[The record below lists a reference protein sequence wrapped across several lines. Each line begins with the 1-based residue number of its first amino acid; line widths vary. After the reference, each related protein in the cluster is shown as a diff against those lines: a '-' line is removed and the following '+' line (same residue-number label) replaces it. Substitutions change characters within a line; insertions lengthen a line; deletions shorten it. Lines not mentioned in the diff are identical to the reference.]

1 MKARTTKPA
10 VTKLQAE
17 LSQPVPRD
25 SLTWLLLAQALVVL
39 PFTLHVPVS
48 IMALWLGCTV
58 WRVQVFRMRAR
69 LPGTWVKSG
78 LLVGTAGG
86 VYLARGSLVGLDAG
100 AALLVAAFVLKM
112 LEVSTRRDA
121 RVLIFLGF
129 FCVVVGYLFE
139 DSLLWALFSL
149 LPIGALLAAL
159 IGLQQ
164 SALASRPVAT
174 LKLAFKLMA
183 QAVPLMLLLFVFFP
197 RLDPLWSL
205 PQPSNKGLTGLSDN
219 MAPGDMAELSRSPAL
234 VFRASFEG
242 AVPARNQL
250 YWRGLTLEQFDGR
263 RWSQSSRAQ
272 SVQVA
277 QWQKRGEPLTY
288 SIVMEASGR
297 PWLPSLDVGET
308 SLSEVRQMSDF
319 RLQRRRPV
327 EQSLLYGVTSWP
339 QSVRD
344 AQPTEQIQRQDMQLP
359 AKGNEQARQW
369 ADDLRRR
376 YARPDA
382 LVEAILGYFT
392 QQPFH
397 YTLKPTPSGNDSID
411 DFLFVSRRGFCAHYA
426 GAMTFVLRA
435 AGIPARVVA
444 GYQGG
449 EISSDGQYL
458 TVRQFDA
465 HAWVEYWQPGV
476 GWRSVDPTAAVAPQ
490 RIEQGLEQALAAD
503 EDFLQDAPFSALRY
517 RHVPWINAMRLS
529 WDDLNY
535 GWQRWVL
542 GYQGQQQLQ
551 VLSRWFLG
559 FEAPVFVAGIIVS
572 LGLVA
577 LWLFKPWRRESD
589 PQLRLFN
596 AFERLL
602 ARHGLRRMPGEGAVA
617 FGRRAALFFP
627 RQAGAIEAFV
637 EEFQAQRYAGRS
649 GSSSQL
655 RGRLN
660 ALRRQMPWRL
670 SAAKGSHS

>member
-1 MKARTTKPA
+1 MTTKAA
-10 VTKLQAE
+10 V
-17 LSQPVPRD
+17 SQPIPRV
-25 SLTWLLLAQALVVL
+25 SLTWLLLAQALVVA
-39 PFTLHVPVS
+39 PFALHVPAS
-48 IMALWLGCTV
+48 IIALWLGCSL
-58 WRVQVFRMRAR
+58 WRVQAFRMRVR

-78 LLVGTAGG
+78 LLVGTAAG

-112 LEVSTRRDA
+112 LEMNTHRDA

-129 FCVVVGYLFE
+129 FCVAVGYLFE
-139 DSLLWALFSL
+139 DNLLWALFSL
-149 LPIGALLAAL
+149 LPIAALLAAL

-164 SALASRPVAT
+164 SDLASKPSGT

-183 QAVPLMLLLFVFFP
+183 QAVPLMILLFLFFP

-205 PQPSNKGLTGLSDN
+205 PQPSNKGVTGLSDN

-242 AVPARNQL
+242 PVLARNQL

-263 RWSQSSRAQ
+263 RWSQSARAQ
-272 SVQVA
+272 TVQVP
-277 QWQKRGEPLTY
+277 QWLKRGQPVVY

-297 PWLPSLDVGET
+297 PWLPSLDIGET
-308 SLSEVRQMSDF
+308 PLSDVRQMSDF

-327 EQSLLYGVTSWP
+327 EQSLLYSVTSWP
-339 QSVRD
+339 DSVRD
-344 AQPTEQIQRQDMQLP
+344 SQLSEQIQRQDLQLP
-359 AKGNEQARQW
+359 AKGNPQARQW
-369 ADDLRRR
+369 ADELRRR
-376 YARPDA
+376 YARPDDLTQA
-382 LVEAILGYFT
+382 MLDYFAS
-392 QQPFH
+392 QPFH
-397 YTLKPTPSGNDSID
+397 YTLKPDSLGNDSID
-411 DFLFVSRRGFCAHYA
+411 EFLFSSRRGFCAHYA
-426 GAMTFVLRA
+426 GAMTFVLRS

-449 EISSDGQYL
+449 ELNPEGQYL

-465 HAWVEYWQPGV
+465 HAWVEYWQPDV

-503 EDFLQDAPFSALRY
+503 EDFLQDSPMSALRY

-529 WDDLNY
+529 WDNLNY

-551 VLSRWFLG
+551 VLSRWFSG
-559 FEAPVFVAGIIVS
+559 FQAPVFVAGIALS

-577 LWLFKPWRRESD
+577 LWLFKPWQRESD
-589 PQLRLFN
+589 SQLRLFN

-602 ARHGLRRMPGEGAVA
+602 ARHGLRRMPGEGAEA
-617 FGRRAALFFP
+617 FGARAVLLLPQHAE
-627 RQAGAIEAFV
+627 AIRAFID
-637 EEFQAQRYAGRS
+637 EFQAQRYAGHP
-649 GSSSQL
+649 GSVSLL
-655 RGRLN
+655 RTRLK
-660 ALRRQMPWRL
+660 ALRRRLPWRF
-670 SAAKGSHS
+670 SSSRNSHS

>member
-1 MKARTTKPA
+1 MTTKTA
-10 VTKLQAE
+10 V
-17 LSQPVPRD
+17 SQPIPRV
-25 SLTWLLLAQALVVL
+25 SLTWLLLAQALVVV
-39 PFTLHVPVS
+39 PFALHVPAS
-48 IMALWLGCTV
+48 IMVLWLGCSL
-58 WRVQVFRMRAR
+58 WRVQAFRMRVR

-112 LEVSTRRDA
+112 LEMNTHRDA

-129 FCVVVGYLFE
+129 FCVAVGYLFE
-139 DSLLWALFSL
+139 DNLLWALFSL

-164 SALASRPVAT
+164 SDLASKPSGT

-183 QAVPLMLLLFVFFP
+183 QAVPLMILLFLFFP

-205 PQPSNKGLTGLSDN
+205 PQPSNKGVTGLSDN

-242 AVPARNQL
+242 AIPARKQL

-263 RWSQSSRAQ
+263 RWSQSARAQ
-272 SVQVA
+272 TVQVP
-277 QWQKRGEPLTY
+277 QWQKRGEPVAY
-288 SIVMEASGR
+288 SVVMEASGR
-297 PWLPSLDVGET
+297 PWLPSLDIGET
-308 SLSEVRQMSDF
+308 PLSDVRQMSDF

-327 EQSLLYGVTSWP
+327 EQSLLYSVTSWP
-339 QSVRD
+339 DSVRD
-344 AQPTEQIQRQDMQLP
+344 SQLSEQIQRQDLQLP
-359 AKGNEQARQW
+359 PKGNPQARQW
-369 ADDLRRR
+369 AEELRRR
-376 YARPDA
+376 YASPDERVQA
-382 LVEAILGYFT
+382 MLRYFAD
-392 QQPFH
+392 QPFH
-397 YTLKPTPSGNDSID
+397 YTLKPDSLGNDSID
-411 DFLFVSRRGFCAHYA
+411 EFLFSSRRGFCAHYA
-426 GAMTFVLRA
+426 GAMTFVLRS

-449 EISSDGQYL
+449 ELNPEGQYL

-465 HAWVEYWQPGV
+465 HAWVEYWQPDV

-503 EDFLQDAPFSALRY
+503 EDFLQDSPMSALRY

-529 WDDLNY
+529 WDNLNY

-551 VLSRWFLG
+551 VLSRWFSG
-559 FEAPVFVAGIIVS
+559 FQAPVFVAGIALS

-577 LWLFKPWRRESD
+577 LWLFKPWQRESD
-589 PQLRLFN
+589 SQLRLFN

-602 ARHGLRRMPGEGAVA
+602 ARHGLRRMPGEGAEA
-617 FGRRAALFFP
+617 FGARAALFLP
-627 RQAGAIEAFV
+627 QYAEAIGAFID
-637 EEFQAQRYAGRS
+637 EFQAQRYAGHS
-649 GSSSQL
+649 GSASHL
-655 RGRLN
+655 RSRLR
-660 ALRRQMPWRL
+660 ALRRRLPWRF
-670 SAAKGSHS
+670 SSSRNSHS

>member
-1 MKARTTKPA
+1 MTTKTA
-10 VTKLQAE
+10 V
-17 LSQPVPRD
+17 SQPIPRV
-25 SLTWLLLAQALVVL
+25 SLTWLLLAQALVVV
-39 PFTLHVPVS
+39 PFALHVPAS
-48 IMALWLGCTV
+48 IVVLWLGCSL
-58 WRVQVFRMRAR
+58 WRVQAFRMRVR

-112 LEVSTRRDA
+112 LEMNTHRDA

-129 FCVVVGYLFE
+129 FCVAVGYLFE
-139 DSLLWALFSL
+139 DNLLWALFSL

-164 SALASRPVAT
+164 SDLASKPSGT

-183 QAVPLMLLLFVFFP
+183 QAVPLMILLFLFFP

-205 PQPSNKGLTGLSDN
+205 PQPSNKGVTGLSDN

-242 AVPARNQL
+242 AIPARNQL

-263 RWSQSSRAQ
+263 RWSQSARAQ
-272 SVQVA
+272 AVQVP
-277 QWQKRGEPLTY
+277 QWQKRGEPVAY
-288 SIVMEASGR
+288 SVVMEASGR
-297 PWLPSLDVGET
+297 PWLPSLDIGET
-308 SLSEVRQMSDF
+308 PLSDVRQMSDF

-327 EQSLLYGVTSWP
+327 EQSLLYSVTSWP
-339 QSVRD
+339 DSVRD
-344 AQPTEQIQRQDMQLP
+344 SQLSEQIQRQDLQLP
-359 AKGNEQARQW
+359 AKGNPQARQW
-369 ADDLRRR
+369 AEELRRR
-376 YARPDA
+376 YARPDERVQA
-382 LVEAILGYFT
+382 MLRYFAD
-392 QQPFH
+392 QPFH
-397 YTLKPTPSGNDSID
+397 YTLKPDSLGNDSID
-411 DFLFVSRRGFCAHYA
+411 EFLFSSRRGFCAHYA
-426 GAMTFVLRA
+426 GAMTFVLRS

-449 EISSDGQYL
+449 ELNPEGRYL
-458 TVRQFDA
+458 TVRHFDA
-465 HAWVEYWQPGV
+465 HAWVEYWQPDV

-503 EDFLQDAPFSALRY
+503 EDFLQDSPMSALRY

-529 WDDLNY
+529 WDNLNY

-551 VLSRWFLG
+551 VLSRWFSG
-559 FEAPVFVAGIIVS
+559 FQAPVFVAGIALS

-577 LWLFKPWRRESD
+577 LWLFKPWQRESD
-589 PQLRLFN
+589 SQLRLFN

-602 ARHGLRRMPGEGAVA
+602 ARHGLRRMPGEGAEA
-617 FGRRAALFFP
+617 FGARAALFLP
-627 RQAGAIEAFV
+627 QHAEAIGAFID
-637 EEFQAQRYAGRS
+637 EFQAQRYAGHS
-649 GSSSQL
+649 GSASHL
-655 RGRLN
+655 RSRLRV
-660 ALRRQMPWRL
+660 LRRRLPWRF
-670 SAAKGSHS
+670 SSSRNSHS

>member
-1 MKARTTKPA
+1 MTTKTA
-10 VTKLQAE
+10 V
-17 LSQPVPRD
+17 SQPIPRV
-25 SLTWLLLAQALVVL
+25 SLTWLLLAQALVVV
-39 PFTLHVPVS
+39 PFALHVPAS
-48 IMALWLGCTV
+48 IMVLWLGCSL
-58 WRVQVFRMRAR
+58 WRVQAFRMRVR

-112 LEVSTRRDA
+112 LEMNTHRDA

-129 FCVVVGYLFE
+129 FCVAVGYLFE
-139 DSLLWALFSL
+139 DNLLWALFSL

-164 SALASRPVAT
+164 SDLASKPSGT

-183 QAVPLMLLLFVFFP
+183 QAVPLMILLFLFFP

-205 PQPSNKGLTGLSDN
+205 PQPSNRGVTGLSDN

-242 AVPARNQL
+242 AIPARKQL

-263 RWSQSSRAQ
+263 RWSQSARAQ
-272 SVQVA
+272 AVQVP
-277 QWQKRGEPLTY
+277 QWQKRGEPVAY
-288 SIVMEASGR
+288 SVVMEASGR
-297 PWLPSLDVGET
+297 PWLPSLDIGET
-308 SLSEVRQMSDF
+308 PLSDVRQMSDF

-327 EQSLLYGVTSWP
+327 EQSLLYSVTSWP
-339 QSVRD
+339 DSVRD
-344 AQPTEQIQRQDMQLP
+344 SQLSEQIQRQDLQLP
-359 AKGNEQARQW
+359 AKGNPQARQW
-369 ADDLRRR
+369 AEELRRR
-376 YARPDA
+376 YASPDERVQA
-382 LVEAILGYFT
+382 MLRYFAD
-392 QQPFH
+392 QPFH
-397 YTLKPTPSGNDSID
+397 YTLKPDSLGNDSID
-411 DFLFVSRRGFCAHYA
+411 EFLFVSRRGFCAHYA
-426 GAMTFVLRA
+426 GAMTFVLRS

-449 EISSDGQYL
+449 ELNPEGQYL

-503 EDFLQDAPFSALRY
+503 EDFLQDSPMSALRY

-529 WDDLNY
+529 WDNLNY

-551 VLSRWFLG
+551 VLNRWFSG
-559 FEAPVFVAGIIVS
+559 FQAPVFVAGIVLS

-577 LWLFKPWRRESD
+577 LWLFKPWQRESD
-589 PQLRLFN
+589 SQLRLFN
-596 AFERLL
+596 VFERLL
-602 ARHGLRRMPGEGAVA
+602 ARHGLRRMPGEGAEA
-617 FGRRAALFFP
+617 FGARAALFLP
-627 RQAGAIEAFV
+627 QHAEAIGAFID
-637 EEFQAQRYAGRS
+637 EFQSQRYAGHPVS
-649 GSSSQL
+649 VGHL
-655 RGRLN
+655 RRRLN
-660 ALRRQMPWRL
+660 ALRRRLPWRF
-670 SAAKGSHS
+670 SSSRNSHS

>member
-1 MKARTTKPA
+1 MTTKTA
-10 VTKLQAE
+10 V
-17 LSQPVPRD
+17 SQPIPRV
-25 SLTWLLLAQALVVL
+25 SLTWLLLAQALVVV
-39 PFTLHVPVS
+39 PFALHVPAS
-48 IMALWLGCTV
+48 IMVLWLGCSL
-58 WRVQVFRMRAR
+58 WRVQAFRMRVR

-112 LEVSTRRDA
+112 LEMNTHRDA

-129 FCVVVGYLFE
+129 FCVAVGYLFE
-139 DSLLWALFSL
+139 DNLLWALFSL

-164 SALASRPVAT
+164 SDLASKPSST

-183 QAVPLMLLLFVFFP
+183 QAVPLMILLFLFFP

-205 PQPSNKGLTGLSDN
+205 PQPSNKGVTGLSDN
-219 MAPGDMAELSRSPAL
+219 MAPGDIAELSRSPAL

-242 AVPARNQL
+242 AIPARNQL

-263 RWSQSSRAQ
+263 RWSQSARAQ
-272 SVQVA
+272 TVQVP
-277 QWQKRGEPLTY
+277 QWQKRGEPVAY
-288 SIVMEASGR
+288 SVVMEASGR
-297 PWLPSLDVGET
+297 PWLPSLDIGET
-308 SLSEVRQMSDF
+308 QLSDVRQMSDF

-327 EQSLLYGVTSWP
+327 EQSLLYSVTSWP
-339 QSVRD
+339 DSVRD
-344 AQPTEQIQRQDMQLP
+344 SQLSEQIQRQDLQLP
-359 AKGNEQARQW
+359 PKGNPQARQW
-369 ADDLRRR
+369 AEELRRR
-376 YARPDA
+376 YASPDERVQA
-382 LVEAILGYFT
+382 MLRYFAD
-392 QQPFH
+392 QPFH
-397 YTLKPTPSGNDSID
+397 YTLKPDSLGNDSID
-411 DFLFVSRRGFCAHYA
+411 EFLFSSRRGFCAHYA
-426 GAMTFVLRA
+426 GAMTFVLRS

-449 EISSDGQYL
+449 ELNPEGRYL

-465 HAWVEYWQPGV
+465 HAWVEYWQPDV

-503 EDFLQDAPFSALRY
+503 EDFLQDSPMSALRY

-529 WDDLNY
+529 WDNLNY

-551 VLSRWFLG
+551 VLSRWFSG
-559 FEAPVFVAGIIVS
+559 FQAPVFVAGIALS

-577 LWLFKPWRRESD
+577 LWLFKPWQRESD
-589 PQLRLFN
+589 SQLRLFN

-602 ARHGLRRMPGEGAVA
+602 ARHGLRRMPGEGAEA
-617 FGRRAALFFP
+617 FGARAALFLP
-627 RQAGAIEAFV
+627 QHAEAIGAFID
-637 EEFQAQRYAGRS
+637 EFQAQRYAGHS
-649 GSSSQL
+649 GSASHL
-655 RGRLN
+655 RSRLRV
-660 ALRRQMPWRL
+660 LRRRLPWRF
-670 SAAKGSHS
+670 SSSRNSHS

>member
-1 MKARTTKPA
+1 MTPKT
-10 VTKLQAE
+10 VV
-17 LSQPVPRD
+17 SQPIPRV
-25 SLTWLLLAQALVVL
+25 SLTWLLLAQALVVV
-39 PFTLHVPVS
+39 PFAVHVPVS
-48 IMALWLGCTV
+48 IMVLWLGCTI
-58 WRVQVFRMRAR
+58 WRVQAFRMRVR

-112 LEVSTRRDA
+112 LEMSTRRDA

-164 SALASRPVAT
+164 SDLASKPAGT

-242 AVPARNQL
+242 PVPARNQL
-250 YWRGLTLEQFDGR
+250 YWRSLTLEQFDGR
-263 RWSQSSRAQ
+263 RWSQSARAQ
-272 SVQVA
+272 TVQVP
-277 QWQKRGEPLTY
+277 QWDKRGDSVAY

-308 SLSEVRQMSDF
+308 PLPEVRQMSDF

-327 EQSLLYGVTSWP
+327 EQSLLYSVTSWP

-344 AQPTEQIQRQDMQLP
+344 SQLSEQIQRQDLQLP
-359 AKGNEQARQW
+359 AKGNPQARQW
-369 ADDLRRR
+369 AEELRRR
-376 YARPDA
+376 NARPDA
-382 LVEAILGYFT
+382 LVQAMLGYFT
-392 QQPFH
+392 DQPFH
-397 YTLKPTPSGNDSID
+397 YTLKPELLGNDSID
-411 DFLFVSRRGFCAHYA
+411 EFLFASRRGFCAHYA

-449 EISSDGQYL
+449 ELNPDGQYL

-503 EDFLQDAPFSALRY
+503 EDFLQDSPMSALRY
-517 RHVPWINAMRLS
+517 RHIPWINDLRLS
-529 WDDLNY
+529 WDSLNY

-551 VLSRWFLG
+551 VLSRWFSG
-559 FEAPVFVAGIIVS
+559 FEAPVFVAGIALS

-577 LWLFKPWRRESD
+577 LWLFKPWQRESD
-589 PQLRLFN
+589 SQLRVFN
-596 AFERLL
+596 AFERML
-602 ARHGLRRMPGEGAVA
+602 ARHGLRRMPGEGAEA
-617 FGRRAALFFP
+617 FGRRAVVFLP
-627 RQAGAIEAFV
+627 LQAEAIKAFV
-637 EEFQAQRYAGRS
+637 DEFQAQRYAGHP
-649 GSSSQL
+649 GSV
-655 RGRLN
+655 GRLRARLK
-660 ALRRQMPWRL
+660 ALRRGLPWRL
-670 SAAKGSHS
+670 SSARKHHS

>member
-1 MKARTTKPA
+1 MTTKTA
-10 VTKLQAE
+10 V
-17 LSQPVPRD
+17 SQPIPRV
-25 SLTWLLLAQALVVL
+25 SLTWLLLAQALVVV
-39 PFTLHVPVS
+39 PFALHVPAS
-48 IMALWLGCTV
+48 IMVLWLGCSL
-58 WRVQVFRMRAR
+58 WRVQAFRMRVR

-112 LEVSTRRDA
+112 LEMNTHRDA

-129 FCVVVGYLFE
+129 FCVAVGYLFE
-139 DSLLWALFSL
+139 DNLLWALFSL

-164 SALASRPVAT
+164 SDLASKPSST

-183 QAVPLMLLLFVFFP
+183 QAVPLMILLFLFFP

-205 PQPSNKGLTGLSDN
+205 PQPSNKGVTGLSDN
-219 MAPGDMAELSRSPAL
+219 MAPGDIAELSRSPAL

-242 AVPARNQL
+242 AIPARNQL

-263 RWSQSSRAQ
+263 RWSQSARAQ
-272 SVQVA
+272 TVQVP
-277 QWQKRGEPLTY
+277 QWQKRGEPVAY
-288 SIVMEASGR
+288 SVVMEASGR
-297 PWLPSLDVGET
+297 PWLPSLDIGET
-308 SLSEVRQMSDF
+308 QLSDVRQMSDF

-327 EQSLLYGVTSWP
+327 EQSLLYSVTSWP
-339 QSVRD
+339 DSVRD
-344 AQPTEQIQRQDMQLP
+344 SQLSEQIQRQDLQLP
-359 AKGNEQARQW
+359 PKGNPQARQW
-369 ADDLRRR
+369 AEELRRR
-376 YARPDA
+376 YASPDERVQA
-382 LVEAILGYFT
+382 MLRYFAD
-392 QQPFH
+392 QPFH
-397 YTLKPTPSGNDSID
+397 YTLKPDSLGNDSID
-411 DFLFVSRRGFCAHYA
+411 EFLFSSRRGFCAHYA
-426 GAMTFVLRA
+426 GAMTFVLRS

-449 EISSDGQYL
+449 ELNPEGRYL

-465 HAWVEYWQPGV
+465 HAWVEYWQPDV

-503 EDFLQDAPFSALRY
+503 EDFLQDSPMSALRY

-529 WDDLNY
+529 WDNLNY

-551 VLSRWFLG
+551 VLSRWFSG
-559 FEAPVFVAGIIVS
+559 FQAPVFVAGIALS

-577 LWLFKPWRRESD
+577 LWLFKPWQRESD
-589 PQLRLFN
+589 SQLRLFN

-602 ARHGLRRMPGEGAVA
+602 ARHGLRRMPGEGAEA
-617 FGRRAALFFP
+617 FGARAALFLP
-627 RQAGAIEAFV
+627 QHAEAIGAFID
-637 EEFQAQRYAGRS
+637 EFQAQRYAGHS
-649 GSSSQL
+649 GSASHL
-655 RGRLN
+655 RSRLR
-660 ALRRQMPWRL
+660 AFRRRLPWRF
-670 SAAKGSHS
+670 SSSRNSHS

>member
-1 MKARTTKPA
+1 MTTKTA
-10 VTKLQAE
+10 V
-17 LSQPVPRD
+17 SQPIPRV
-25 SLTWLLLAQALVVL
+25 SLTWLLLAQALVVV
-39 PFTLHVPVS
+39 PFALHVPAS
-48 IMALWLGCTV
+48 IMVLWLGCSL
-58 WRVQVFRMRAR
+58 WRVQAFRMRVR

-112 LEVSTRRDA
+112 LEMNTHRDA
-121 RVLIFLGF
+121 RVPIFLGF
-129 FCVVVGYLFE
+129 FCVAVGYLFE
-139 DSLLWALFSL
+139 DNLLWALFSL

-164 SALASRPVAT
+164 SDLASKPSGT

-183 QAVPLMLLLFVFFP
+183 QAVPLMILLFLFFP

-205 PQPSNKGLTGLSDN
+205 PQPSNKGVTGLSDN

-242 AVPARNQL
+242 AIPARKQL

-263 RWSQSSRAQ
+263 RWSQSARAQ
-272 SVQVA
+272 TVQVP
-277 QWQKRGEPLTY
+277 QWQKRGEPVAY
-288 SIVMEASGR
+288 SVVMEASGR
-297 PWLPSLDVGET
+297 PWLPSLDIGET
-308 SLSEVRQMSDF
+308 PLSDVRQMSDF

-327 EQSLLYGVTSWP
+327 EQSLLYSVTSWP
-339 QSVRD
+339 DSVRD
-344 AQPTEQIQRQDMQLP
+344 SQLSEQIQRQDLQLP
-359 AKGNEQARQW
+359 AKGNPQARQW
-369 ADDLRRR
+369 AEELRRR
-376 YARPDA
+376 YARPDERVQA
-382 LVEAILGYFT
+382 MLRYFAD
-392 QQPFH
+392 QPFH
-397 YTLKPTPSGNDSID
+397 YTLKPDSLGNDSID
-411 DFLFVSRRGFCAHYA
+411 EFLFSSRRGFCAHYA
-426 GAMTFVLRA
+426 GAMTFVLRS

-449 EISSDGQYL
+449 ELNPEGRYL

-465 HAWVEYWQPGV
+465 HAWVEYWQPDV

-503 EDFLQDAPFSALRY
+503 EDFLQDSPMSALRY

-529 WDDLNY
+529 WDNLNY
-535 GWQRWVL
+535 GWYRLRDSWLRWVL

-551 VLSRWFLG
+551 VLSRWFSG
-559 FEAPVFVAGIIVS
+559 FQAPVFVAGIALS

-577 LWLFKPWRRESD
+577 LWLFKPWQRESD
-589 PQLRLFN
+589 SQLRLFN

-602 ARHGLRRMPGEGAVA
+602 ARHGLRRMPGEGAEA
-617 FGRRAALFFP
+617 FGARAALFLP
-627 RQAGAIEAFV
+627 QHAEAIGAFID
-637 EEFQAQRYAGRS
+637 EFQAQRYAGHS
-649 GSSSQL
+649 GSASHL
-655 RGRLN
+655 RSRLRV
-660 ALRRQMPWRL
+660 LRRRLPWRF
-670 SAAKGSHS
+670 SSSRNSHS